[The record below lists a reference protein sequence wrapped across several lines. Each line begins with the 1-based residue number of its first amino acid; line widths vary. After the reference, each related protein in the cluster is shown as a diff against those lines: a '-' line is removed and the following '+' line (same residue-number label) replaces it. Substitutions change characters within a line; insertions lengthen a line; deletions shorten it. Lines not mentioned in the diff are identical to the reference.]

1 MKLHR
6 KIHILAFIAAIC
18 CAGTAPATEIV
29 PLSTAQL
36 GARSSSVVLGNVAD
50 VRSFWNAQGTKIFTE
65 IVIDVAESFKGS
77 AGGQV
82 RLLQLG
88 GTVDGVRVTV
98 HGALQWTRGEEV
110 LVFLEPYQGDA
121 FHVTGFSQGKF
132 QVERD
137 ARTGRAYVSRPALA
151 GVEFAAT
158 GGAPQAAP
166 TTVEREPLERF
177 VGRAL
182 GREETTNER

>member
-1 MKLHR
+1 MKFHR
-6 KIHILAFIAAIC
+6 VTYLLGVVAIC
-18 CAGTAPATEIV
+18 CAGAVQATEIV

-36 GARSSSVVLGNVAD
+36 GERSTTVVRGEVAD
-50 VRSFWNAQGTKIFTE
+50 VRSFWNARRTKIFTE
-65 IVIDVAESFKGS
+65 VVIDVAEAYKGA

-98 HGALQWTRGEEV
+98 HGALQWTTGEEV
-110 LVFLEPYQGDA
+110 LLFLEPYQGDA
-121 FHVTGFSQGKF
+121 YHVAGFSQGKF

-137 ARTGRAYVSRPALA
+137 DRTGRAYVSRPALA

-158 GGAPQAAP
+158 GAAGEAAGANV
-166 TTVEREPLERF
+166 TREPLDRF

-182 GREETTNER
+182 GRDETINER